1 MNVIYYKC
9 NQERLQKTNEGANT
23 MKGKEE
29 VKQKI
34 NEMVIELEEM
44 KQQAYDSVLSRNNVG
59 IYGIICSNLGSM
71 RCLQSKYNTLI
82 MGHSKVFTDT
92 YNEIEEL
99 YEQSLK
105 AIKKL
110 K

>member
-1 MNVIYYKC
+1 MCVIKKGYK
-9 NQERLQKTNEGANT
+9 NTNKGAST

-29 VKQKI
+29 LKQKI

-44 KQQAYDSVLSRNNVG
+44 EQQAYDSVLSRNNVE

-99 YEQSLK
+99 YKQSLK